1 MHKKLPFF
9 YGWIIVA
16 TMSIVTMAQTAEFNP
31 VLGVFLKPM
40 TQEFGWTRATFAG
53 AITIGTITGGLCAI
67 VIGPLLDKIGP
78 RWILFW
84 GFFLMGWT
92 IVGLSAVGELWHF
105 YALMISSR
113 TLVSGIIAISTG
125 VVISK
130 WFIVKRGRAM
140 AFATMGT
147 RIGNSFMPLFVQSLL
162 GVYGW
167 RIGAIGLGSLT
178 WALTLIPTSL
188 FLRRKPEDL
197 GLLPDGLTQKQ
208 FQNQKT
214 ASSSTDQN
222 HDISLGAKE
231 ALRTKSFYFI
241 LFATCCLYYGGAG
254 INFNL
259 FPFLT
264 DQGINPEVAVRVL
277 TIWSLLS
284 VIGGLTTGFLAE
296 KIHVRWLMSIIIFL
310 VSLTVGFLSTI
321 TDVKG
326 AYIFAVAHG
335 IPWGGVP
342 MLQQLVWAD
351 YFGRESQGSI
361 RGITTPIQMFMN
373 GMGPLTATLI
383 FDSTGSYVLIFRIFA
398 LAFMLA
404 SIGMLAARPI
414 KFNHLNESSIP

>member
-147 RIGNSFMPLFVQSLL
+147 RIGNSFMPLFVYTD
-162 GVYGW
+162 GV
-167 RIGAIGLGSLT
+167 
-178 WALTLIPTSL
+178 
-188 FLRRKPEDL
+188 
-197 GLLPDGLTQKQ
+197 
-208 FQNQKT
+208 
-214 ASSSTDQN
+214 
-222 HDISLGAKE
+222 
-231 ALRTKSFYFI
+231 
-241 LFATCCLYYGGAG
+241 
-254 INFNL
+254 
-259 FPFLT
+259 
-264 DQGINPEVAVRVL
+264 
-277 TIWSLLS
+277 
-284 VIGGLTTGFLAE
+284 
-296 KIHVRWLMSIIIFL
+296 
-310 VSLTVGFLSTI
+310 
-321 TDVKG
+321 
-326 AYIFAVAHG
+326 
-335 IPWGGVP
+335 
-342 MLQQLVWAD
+342 
-351 YFGRESQGSI
+351 
-361 RGITTPIQMFMN
+361 
-373 GMGPLTATLI
+373 
-383 FDSTGSYVLIFRIFA
+383 
-398 LAFMLA
+398 
-404 SIGMLAARPI
+404 
-414 KFNHLNESSIP
+414 